1 MPVIKTVVEKPRGKV
16 VLVQSGSDKIK
27 AEIEWNESFVQRF
40 NRQFNAAQ
48 AWLDN
53 RVLRDSNYYAPMRT
67 GALKKTGILG
77 TTAGEGVVQWVAPY
91 AHRLYYGTHLNISKA
106 YNPNAQ
112 SFWFEAAKSQNKQEW
127 INGVKRIA
135 GGG

>member
-1 MPVIKTVVEKPRGKV
+1 MPVIRTIVERPRGKV
-16 VLVQSGSDKIK
+16 ITVQSGSGRIT
-27 AEIEWNESFVQRF
+27 AELQWNENFVQRV
-40 NRQFNAAQ
+40 NRNFSRAQ

-53 RVLRDSNYYAPMRT
+53 RVLEDSNYYSPMRT

-77 TTAGEGVVQWVAPY
+77 TTIGEGVVQWVAPY
-91 AHRLYYGTHLNISKA
+91 ARKLYYGTHLNISKA
-106 YNPNAQ
+106 ENPNAQ
-112 SFWFEAAKSQNKQEW
+112 AMWFEAAKAQNEQQW

>member
-1 MPVIKTVVEKPRGKV
+1 MPVIRTIVERPRGKV
-16 VLVQSGSDKIK
+16 VTVRSGSGRIT
-27 AEIEWNESFVQRF
+27 AELQWNDNFVQRV
-40 NRQFNAAQ
+40 NRQFSRAQ
-48 AWLDN
+48 SWLDN
-53 RVLRDSNYYAPMRT
+53 RVLEDSNYYAPMRT

-91 AHRLYYGTHLNISKA
+91 AHRLYYGSHLNISKSE
-106 YNPNAQ
+106 NPNAQ
-112 SFWFEAAKSQNKQEW
+112 AFWFEAAKAQNEQQW